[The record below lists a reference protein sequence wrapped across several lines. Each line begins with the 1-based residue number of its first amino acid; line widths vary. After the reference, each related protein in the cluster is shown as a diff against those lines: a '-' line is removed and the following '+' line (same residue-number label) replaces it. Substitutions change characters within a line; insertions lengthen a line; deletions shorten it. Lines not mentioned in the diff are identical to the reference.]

1 MNGENKEE
9 ALTPEVLPKEA
20 LVILQETG
28 VEKNTAEYLE
38 KVFSEMFTEAKKW
51 VAQADAIKV
60 TDCSQVSE
68 MQKARELRL
77 TLKNIRCDVENK
89 RKAMKADAL
98 AKGKAVDGIANVVK
112 ALIEPVESH
121 LQMQEDFAK
130 NVESARK
137 HELFKSR
144 LQMLAVYDPNVY
156 ESGGPDLSDMSHE
169 MFDAMLNGMKMA
181 KEQREEQARKEEE
194 ARIAEQKRIEEERA
208 EQERQRQKELNE
220 ARARA
225 EAEAEQR
232 KKAEAERDEADR
244 KAREQQRKAD
254 AELKATQEKLEAER
268 KQAEKL
274 RKEKEEAERIERE
287 QRAEADRMERERILA
302 ELNAKQK
309 AEQAPDKD
317 KALAFA
323 EHVKELK
330 VPEMKSEAGKAFQ
343 KVLEEQMAKFSSW
356 IVTAANAKL

>member
-1 MNGENKEE
+1 MNKENNNE
-9 ALTPEVLPKEA
+9 VLTPEVLPKEA

-38 KVFSEMFTEAKKW
+38 KVFTELFTEAKKW
-51 VAQADAIKV
+51 VAKADAIKV

-112 ALIEPVESH
+112 VMIEPVESY
-121 LQMQEDFAK
+121 LQEQEDFAK
-130 NVESARK
+130 RVEEARIN
-137 HELFKSR
+137 ELRRSR
-144 LQMLAVYDPNVY
+144 MMMLMQYDN
-156 ESGGPDLSDMSHE
+156 EGGTALDVATLSQE
-169 MFDAMLNGMKMA
+169 QCDAMLNGMKLA
-181 KEQREEQARKEEE
+181 KEQREEQTRKEEE

-232 KKAEAERDEADR
+232 KKAEAQRDEADR

-254 AELKATQEKLEAER
+254 AELKAAQDKLDSER

-274 RKEKEEAERIERE
+274 RKEKEEADRIARE
-287 QRAEADRMERERILA
+287 QREEADRMERERIQN
-302 ELNAKQK
+302 ELDAKQK

-317 KALAFA
+317 KALAFG
-323 EHVKELK
+323 EQVKQIK

-343 KVLEEQMAKFSSW
+343 NVLEEQMAKFSSW